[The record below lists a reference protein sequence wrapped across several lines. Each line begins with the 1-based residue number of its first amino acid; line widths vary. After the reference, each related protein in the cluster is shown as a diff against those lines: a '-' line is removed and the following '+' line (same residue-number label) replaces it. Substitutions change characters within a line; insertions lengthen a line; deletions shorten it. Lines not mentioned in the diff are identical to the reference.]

1 MAKAQ
6 TRSLAHAA
14 RLPSTSRD
22 RLEPALEQQST
33 RTPSPDVELGAR
45 LQVSCGNESLV
56 DLLQHPADGFAQ
68 VVADNLTMAAIG
80 VDPAAGSFSGSN
92 QAMLRAMRAVGTD
105 SGTGAG
111 ESAVSQSMRRAGA
124 PLPAELQ
131 ARLEAHF
138 GVRLDSVRVH
148 SDAAAAVASE
158 AIQARAF
165 STGTHV
171 LFGQGEF
178 RPHTREGLELLAHE
192 VTHVVQ
198 HLQQR
203 TGAASAVENGVPVTL
218 PSDGVEREAV
228 DEAAAFVRSA
238 APASAPAPGV
248 DTVGAPLLGGMDL
261 LASDG
266 LSAQTSHDAVQDTAH
281 AVSSAPELGGGVFA
295 RNNDPP
301 ASHGTVATTR
311 GESRAGGWAF
321 AKQPDGSWKV
331 TRNPDTAPTGVQS
344 NPSVGGSHTIVD
356 GSAST
361 SVSSGSSSVTGRG
374 GTLDGEYT
382 ALGASAEG
390 SVTANASLEEG
401 FSIKAEGALQLT
413 VVGGKLKYTTPDCEF
428 SILGES
434 LRAKGYVELTA
445 EICAAVKGEVGASL
459 KPDGEGVSLDAGGEA
474 FAGARAGAKC
484 GISLEWKPRTTEEW
498 LDVAGAFAG
507 AEGWAGAAAAFD
519 ASFSLYP
526 SMKAEFNFG
535 VALGIGGSVSYGV
548 EIHLVHTPM
557 LMLTLVGRGAA
568 LALDAIGLT
577 YLARAL
583 NEIIDSFWD
592 DDAARASVTAGIHK
606 SIDVPQR
613 AKLINRMLNGACM
626 DDDEQAILTVFRDS
640 IASGE
645 VAQLARTV
653 EGGVLRL
660 ISKFDGEEYTQLMAL
675 LYVDAHITDIPIDD
689 DVARKLVE
697 LGLHPRMDMIDV
709 RRCIYAM
716 LDGFTGDA
724 DEGSI
729 LRVLRER
736 PDFKAVV
743 TADIKERC
751 LDDFNGEEYDALAGF
766 FWLNDMLEDVDFDDD
781 VARAVIRFKMHLAV
795 DDHAKLKKCFDAL
808 IDGATGDDDEAAII
822 ALLMD
827 KPAFTAAL
835 SETDLQDALADVD
848 GEEYEDLLVAL
859 RKGNRIS
866 FANDTYDVDDNVA
879 RKTVAAGVHT
889 QLTSEEARK
898 LVNELISGVTGN
910 EDETAILRIV
920 IDNRTRAAEILDTT
934 ELRQQVLDN
943 CNGDEY
949 DEAVGVF
956 VVYNLLPNLEIDDD
970 VARAI
975 VRLGIHGQV
984 QDATVLIK
992 LIDALIDGFT
1002 GDDDEAAIIAIC
1014 KDCPLVRPL
1023 LTQDK
1028 LTTIL
1033 DNVDGEEHGT
1043 FLVWARQ
1050 NAVIADLSE
1059 AWVELDDDDARALV
1073 DGVDKT
1079 LFNVAEA
1086 SRLLRAMN
1094 EGFTGDADEARILA
1108 LLTARTDLLATLDS
1122 ALIDD
1127 VIDNVDGEELSTLFV
1142 LLYNNN
1148 KFPTSPLPEKF
1159 DDDAARLFIDRGF
1172 HLDTARWPVSAC
1184 RAMLDK
1190 MMEGFAGDD
1199 DEARMIK
1206 LIKDRPDC
1214 LTGKD
1219 DPKINEVIACTHG
1232 EEETQLFV
1240 ALFEKDKLQLEP
1252 LHADFDDD
1260 SARVFVDRG
1269 FHKESRFTVAANIHL
1284 LDKMMEGF
1292 AGDDDE
1298 TRMMT
1303 ILKDRTDVLAG
1314 IDQTKI
1320 DTIIDH
1326 THGEEE
1332 TQLFVLLQKAGRLT
1346 LPHDDFDDNAAR
1358 AFIAEGLHRSMAVDQ
1373 LVCLV
1378 DAMYEGATLNEDE
1391 DSLLILFREKPEVLD
1406 SLGEQKIKTILE
1418 AFDGDQ
1424 WDQLVVYLYKIGKG
1438 GIKIEDPTFTRL
1450 DDNTARLFV
1459 QEGLHTRMNAAEIK
1473 RLILVMREGSC
1484 GDDDEDA
1491 ILRILRENWA
1501 AAEPNMTQDFVY
1513 GLLDSID
1520 GEQDD
1525 RLQAILWEHQKL
1537 PEGWELDDDV
1547 ARGLIREGKHRA
1559 IDVTRA
1565 RQLLDAMIAGF
1576 TGDDDEAMILEL
1588 LKGNDALT
1596 NGLTTGDV
1604 DTIYGNFNGEEESE
1618 LLVLLLEKGKIQLD
1632 DARVDDNAARMLVTK
1647 GKHRTFNAQQN
1658 NQLVKK
1664 LLDGAVMDEDESA
1677 ILTILTD
1684 KSGEVAG
1691 VLSGVSLDDLFDGF
1705 QFDHYRTLTKR
1716 LLNANFERDTILD
1729 QHVTPDCAY
1738 YLVYNEGL
1746 TGLTAAQKGKIIK
1759 QLGRTMSQDNGRA
1772 VVQMFEQ
1779 DTANVA
1785 AMVAEVGIDGIRHR
1799 FPLTEQAEIEF
1810 LIYKHAP
1817 IHRELV
1823 LTEASGPTLQRLVRG
1838 RVYQTDM
1845 TDGQRGTLIKQLVSR
1860 ADDGERNAFEVLDWI
1875 KRSAPSS
1882 LDAVVTALGG
1892 ADAAK
1897 ALFSGAIRTDVERLL
1912 TPGTTP

>member
-1 MAKAQ
+1 MRA
-6 TRSLAHAA
+6 RSVALN
-14 RLPSTSRD
+14 RV
-22 RLEPALEQQST
+22 EPALEREST
-33 RTPSPDVELGAR
+33 RTPAPDVELGVR
-45 LQVSCGNESLV
+45 LQEACGNDVLV
-56 DLLQHPADGFAQ
+56 GTLQSPVDAFAQ
-68 VVADNLTMAAIG
+68 VVAENLAMAAIG

-92 QAMLRAMRAVGTD
+92 QAMLRAMRAVGAGGGAV
-105 SGTGAG
+105 SGD
-111 ESAVSQSMRRAGA
+111 SAVNQSMRRAGA
-124 PLPAELQ
+124 PLPAEIQ

-138 GVRLDSVRVH
+138 GIPLDSVRVH
-148 SDAAAAVASE
+148 NDATAAVASD

-171 LFGQGEF
+171 LFGQGEY
-178 RPHTREGLELLAHE
+178 RPNTPEGLELLAHE

-203 TGAASAVENGVPVTL
+203 SGSATAMENGVPVTM

-228 DEAAAFVRSA
+228 TEAAAFVRGEGASITS
-238 APASAPAPGV
+238 SAPAPSPAV
-248 DTVGAPLLGGMDL
+248 DIVGAPMLGGLGMD
-261 LASDG
+261 G
-266 LSAQTSHDAVQDTAH
+266 MGESAVGHDAAALDSD
-281 AVSSAPELGGGVFA
+281 SSAIDSAPSLGGGVFA
-295 RNNDPP
+295 RNNTP
-301 ASHGTVATTR
+301 APETPDSHETVAVTR
-311 GESRAGGWAF
+311 GNSRAGGWEF
-321 AKQPDGSWKV
+321 ERQPDGSFKV
-331 TRNPDTAPTGVQS
+331 TRRPESQPQGVQS
-344 NPSVGGSHTIVD
+344 SGKVEGNATLVEGS
-356 GSAST
+356 SST
-361 SVSSGSSSVTGRG
+361 SVASGSTSISGRG
-374 GTLDGEYT
+374 GTVDMEGT
-382 ALGASAEG
+382 VLGASAEG
-390 SVTANASLEEG
+390 SVSMGADSEG

-413 VVGGKLKYTTPDCEF
+413 VVGGKLKYTTPDCDF
-428 SILGES
+428 SVLGEA
-434 LRAKGYVELTA
+434 LKAKAYIELTA
-445 EICAAVKGEVGASL
+445 EVCAAVKGEVGMSL
-459 KPDGEGVSLDAGGEA
+459 KPGTDGVSLEGGGEA
-474 FAGARAGAKC
+474 FAGARAGAKA
-484 GISLEWKPRTTEEW
+484 GVALEWKPKGSEEW
-498 LDVAGAFAG
+498 LEVAGAFAG

-526 SMKAEFNFG
+526 SMKAEFNYG

-548 EIHLVHTPM
+548 EIHLIHTPM

-568 LALDAIGLT
+568 LVLDAVGLT
-577 YLARAL
+577 YLSRAL

-592 DDAARASVTAGIHK
+592 DDAARASVAAGIHR
-606 SIDVPQR
+606 SIDVVQR
-613 AKLINRMLNGACM
+613 AKLLNRMLNGACL
-626 DDDEQAILTVFRDS
+626 DEDEQAILTVLRDS
-640 IASGE
+640 IATGE
-645 VAQLARTV
+645 VEQLARLC

-660 ISKFDGEEYTQLMAL
+660 IDKFDGEEYVQLMAL
-675 LYVDAHITDIPIDD
+675 LYVDAHITDIPLDD

-697 LGLHPRMDMIDV
+697 LGLHPRMDMVDV

-716 LDGFTGDA
+716 LDGWTGDA

-736 PDFKAVV
+736 PDFKTIV

-781 VARAVIRFKMHLAV
+781 VARAVIRFRMHLAV

-822 ALLMD
+822 SLLMD

-835 SETDLQDALADVD
+835 SESDLQDALADVD

-866 FANDTYDVDDNVA
+866 FANDAYDVDDNVA

-889 QLTSEEARK
+889 QLTSEEARL
-898 LVNELISGVTGN
+898 LVNELIDGVTGD
-910 EDETAILRIV
+910 EDEAAILRIV
-920 IDNRTRAAEILDTT
+920 IDNSTKAAEILNTV
-934 ELRQQVLDN
+934 ELRQLVLDN

-949 DEAVGVF
+949 DEAIGVF
-956 VVYNLLPNLEIDDD
+956 VVFNLLPNLEIDDD

-975 VRLGIHGQV
+975 VRQRIHTQV
-984 QDATVLIK
+984 QDGTVLSK
-992 LIDALIDGFT
+992 MIDALIDGFT
-1002 GDDDEAAIIAIC
+1002 GNDDEAAIIAIC
-1014 KDCPLVRPL
+1014 KDCPLVLPF

-1028 LTTIL
+1028 LVTML
-1033 DNVDGEEHGT
+1033 DNIDGEEHGT

-1050 NAVIADLSE
+1050 NVVITDLSGT
-1059 AWVELDDDDARALV
+1059 WIELDDDDARALV

-1108 LLTARTDLLATLDS
+1108 LLTARTDLLATLD
-1122 ALIDD
+1122 AGLIDD
-1127 VIDNVDGEELSTLFV
+1127 IIDNVDGEELTTLFV

-1148 KFPTSPLPEKF
+1148 KFPTSPLPDKF
-1159 DDDAARLFIDRGF
+1159 DDDAARDFVDRGF

-1190 MMEGFAGDD
+1190 MMEGFAGDE

-1214 LTGKD
+1214 ITGKD
-1219 DPKINEVIACTHG
+1219 DPKINEVVACTHG
-1232 EEETQLFV
+1232 EEETELFI
-1240 ALFEKDKLQLEP
+1240 ALFEKDKLQVEP
-1252 LHADFDDD
+1252 LHADFDDN
-1260 SARVFVDRG
+1260 SARAFVDRG
-1269 FHKESRFTVAANIHL
+1269 FHKESRFTVPACIEL
-1284 LDKMMEGF
+1284 LDKMMEGS

-1314 IDQTKI
+1314 LEQTKI
-1320 DTIIDH
+1320 DEIIDH

-1332 TQLFVLLQKAGRLT
+1332 TQLFILLQKGGRLT

-1358 AFIAEGLHRSMAVDQ
+1358 AFIAEGLHRSMPVDQ

-1378 DAMYEGATLNEDE
+1378 DAMYEGATLDEDE
-1391 DSLLILFREKPEVLD
+1391 DALLTLFRDKPEVLD
-1406 SLGEQKIKTILE
+1406 SLGEQKIKTILA

-1438 GIKIEDPTFTRL
+1438 GIKIEDPTFDRI

-1473 RLILVMREGSC
+1473 RLINEMREGSC

-1491 ILRILRENWA
+1491 ILRIMRENWA
-1501 AAEPNMTQDFVY
+1501 AVEPNLNPQFVW

-1525 RLQAILWEHQKL
+1525 RLQAILWEHNKL
-1537 PEGWELDDDV
+1537 PEGWDLDDDV
-1547 ARGLIREGKHRA
+1547 ARGIIREGKHRA

-1576 TGDDDEAMILEL
+1576 TGDDDEAMILDL
-1588 LKGNDALT
+1588 LRGNEALM
-1596 NGLTTGDV
+1596 NGLTAGDV
-1604 DTIYGNFNGEEESE
+1604 DTIYADFNGEEESE
-1618 LLVLLLEKGKIQLD
+1618 LLILLLEKGKIQLD
-1632 DARVDDNAARMLVTK
+1632 DERVDDNAARLLVTK
-1647 GKHRTFNAQQN
+1647 GKHRAFNAQQN

-1664 LLDGAVMDEDESA
+1664 LLDGSVMDEDESA
-1677 ILTILTD
+1677 ILTILAD
-1684 KSGEVAG
+1684 KSGEIPAI
-1691 VLSGVSLDDLFDGF
+1691 LTGVSLDDLFGGF

-1716 LLNANFERDTILD
+1716 LLNANYERDTILD
-1729 QHVTPDCAY
+1729 SHVNPDCAY
-1738 YLVYNEGL
+1738 FLVYNDGL
-1746 TGLTAAQKGKIIK
+1746 TGLTAAQKGKIVK
-1759 QLGRTMSQDNGRA
+1759 QLGLGFSQDNGRA

-1779 DTANVA
+1779 DTGNVA
-1785 AMVAEVGIDGIRHR
+1785 AMLAVVGIDGIKGH
-1799 FPLTEQAEIEF
+1799 FPPTEQAEIEF
-1810 LIYKHAP
+1810 LIYKHAA

-1823 LTEASGPTLQRLVRG
+1823 LSEGSGTTLLRLVRG

-1845 TDGQRGTLIKQLVSR
+1845 TDGQRATLIKNLVAR
-1860 ADDGERNAFEVLDWI
+1860 ADEGERNAFEVLDWV
-1875 KRSAPSS
+1875 KTNAPSAFDS
-1882 LDAVVTALGG
+1882 LVTALGG
-1892 ADAAK
+1892 ADATK
-1897 ALFSGAIRTDVERLL
+1897 ALFSGAIRTDVERLV
-1912 TPGTTP
+1912 TPGPTP